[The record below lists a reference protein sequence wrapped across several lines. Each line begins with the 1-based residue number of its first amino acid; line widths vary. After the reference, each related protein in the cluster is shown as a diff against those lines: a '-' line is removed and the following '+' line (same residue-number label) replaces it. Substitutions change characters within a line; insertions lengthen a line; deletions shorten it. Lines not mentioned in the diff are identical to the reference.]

1 MKLALVP
8 LHRELAGTDARILLQ
23 VHDSILVQAPRESA
37 DDVKDFVRQTMC
49 EAFHEILGSDFPVT
63 VNTSISERWGQKN

>member
-1 MKLALVP
+1 MFNLALVH

-37 DDVKDFVRQTMC
+37 QAVRK
-49 EAFHEILGSDFPVT
+49 LGPEFPVAVDT
-63 VNTSISERWGQKN
+63 NISPRWGQK